1 MISKAVFAGTF
12 DPFTLGHFEIAERA
26 SKCFDEVIV
35 AVADVTGKKCMFPL
49 EKRVKLAEKS
59 LSTLKNVVVKP
70 FSGFLVDFM
79 KENGASVFV
88 RGLRNSVDF
97 EYERNLY
104 NVYKSQDENVEGCY
118 FMASNEYLHISSSL
132 VREVLAI
139 GGDAKK
145 YVREEIRGDL

>member
-26 SKCFDEVIV
+26 AKRFDEVIV
-35 AVADVTGKKCMFPL
+35 AVADVTSKTCMFSL
-49 EKRVKLAEKS
+49 EKRVELAKKS
-59 LSTLKNVVVKP
+59 ISSLKNVKVMP
-70 FSGFLVDFM
+70 FGGFLVDFM
-79 KENGASVFV
+79 KKNGATVFV

-132 VREVLAI
+132 VREVLSI
-139 GGDAKK
+139 GGNAEK
-145 YVREEIRGDL
+145 YVREEIRGDF

>member
-26 SKCFDEVIV
+26 AKRFDEVIV
-35 AVADVTGKKCMFPL
+35 AIADVTGKTCMFSL
-49 EKRVKLAEKS
+49 EKRVKLAKKS
-59 LSTLKNVVVKP
+59 ISSLKNVKVMP
-70 FSGFLVDFM
+70 FGGFLVDFM
-79 KENGASVFV
+79 KKNGATVFV

-132 VREVLAI
+132 VREVLSI
-139 GGDAKK
+139 GGNAEK
-145 YVREEIRGDL
+145 YVREEIRGDI